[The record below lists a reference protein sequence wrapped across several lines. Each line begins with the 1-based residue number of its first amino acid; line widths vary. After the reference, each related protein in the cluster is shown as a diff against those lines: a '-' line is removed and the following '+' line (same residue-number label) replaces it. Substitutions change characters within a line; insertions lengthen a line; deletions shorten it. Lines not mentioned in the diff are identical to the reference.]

1 MTKRIFRTTLL
12 TSLLIS
18 AFCIFLIV
26 GTLFT
31 FFEDQIKKE
40 LADEAE
46 YVSYVV
52 ESSGTD
58 EFFSKFSKK
67 DKRITLISE
76 NGEVLAD
83 TKANPAD
90 MDNHLNREEIKEAI
104 NDGSGTSVRYS
115 NTLTQKTI
123 YCAKKLDDGNIIRVS
138 TTQYTVLTIVLGLI
152 QPLLFV
158 FAVALILALLMSSKA
173 SKGIIKP
180 INSIDLDNPEECI
193 TYDELSPLL
202 RKIAIQNQ
210 TIKNQIEDAKQ
221 KQKEFKIITE
231 NMSEGFLV
239 IDKNANLLSYNTSAL
254 KLLDTETTDG
264 SVLALNR
271 SIKFIDSVSSAL
283 GGKRAENTM
292 IHENKTYNIIATPVY
307 EKDKIAGA
315 VILIIDITESA
326 EREEIRREFAANVS
340 HELKTPLT
348 SISGF
353 AELMKE
359 GGIPENNVKDFS
371 SSIYSEAQRLISL
384 ISDIIKISELDEK
397 DNNLTTEKVDLY
409 SLSEDIV
416 KRLQKNADK
425 RNITIT
431 LSGEHA
437 EITGVKQIL
446 DEMVYNLT
454 DNAIKYNVVNGKV
467 YISVHNDNDTVK
479 LSVKDTGIGIPGSQQ
494 DRVFERF
501 YRIDKSHSKAQGGT
515 GLGLSIVKRGAAYH
529 NARINLVSEPKKGT
543 EITITFSVTK

>member
-1 MTKRIFRTTLL
+1 M
-12 TSLLIS
+12 
-18 AFCIFLIV
+18 AV
-26 GTLFT
+26 P
-31 FFEDQIKKE
+31 
-40 LADEAE
+40 
-46 YVSYVV
+46 
-52 ESSGTD
+52 
-58 EFFSKFSKK
+58 
-67 DKRITLISE
+67 
-76 NGEVLAD
+76 
-83 TKANPAD
+83 KANPAD

-158 FAVALILALLMSSKA
+158 FAVALILALLMSSKV

-264 SVLALNR
+264 SVLALNH

-454 DNAIKYNVVNGKV
+454 DNAIKYNVANGKV

-529 NARINLVSEPKKGT
+529 NARINLASEPKKGT